1 MMLTIPEAIL
11 ILIITLLVVG
21 LNKLQTIGKA
31 IARLRTEYDSDND
44 ARADSPSENP

>member
-31 IARLRTEYDSDND
+31 IARLRTEYDND